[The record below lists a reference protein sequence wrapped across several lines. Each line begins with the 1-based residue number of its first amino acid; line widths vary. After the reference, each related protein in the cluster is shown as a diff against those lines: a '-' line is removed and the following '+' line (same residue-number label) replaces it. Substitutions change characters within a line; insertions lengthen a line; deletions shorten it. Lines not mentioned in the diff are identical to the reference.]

1 MLENGLACA
10 MQGQVMAEEEN
21 LDEIQLCVGFLII
34 YKCLCN
40 RISLLHLFYLILY
53 FSHSKCCVA

>member
-10 MQGQVMAEEEN
+10 MQGQVTAEEESII
-21 LDEIQLCVGFLII
+21 EIQLCVAPLII
-34 YKCLCN
+34 HKRPCD